1 MNDPIPKKIW
11 STAFGKEFVNMAQ
24 GHKSTGEKGTNSI
37 NVMSH
42 DEIREIPKD
51 GVVTYAS
58 IVVVYRLQKTTQIW
72 FA

>member
-11 STAFGKEFVNMAQ
+11 STAFTKEFD
-24 GHKSTGEKGTNSI
+24 KRTGEKGTNSI